1 MKISHKKSDLSFP
14 KDRSFSRLKVQFLYE
29 FYFDFIP
36 YGNCALRRSFFYGK
50 PVRHRPKEAA
60 QANIKNPRR
69 KERRGIKDGRAVHRI
84 AAWYIH
90 GALFL
95 SGGRSIS
102 GRYGIFFEKDLP
114 ELPLYDI
121 MKKNFIMK
129 RLQEEKLKWQIG
141 LKKMPRDIGD
151 SEN

>member
-1 MKISHKKSDLSFP
+1 MGIAL
-14 KDRSFSRLKVQFLYE
+14 
-29 FYFDFIP
+29 
-36 YGNCALRRSFFYGK
+36 CAGPFFYGK
-50 PVRHRPKEAA
+50 PVRHRPKGAA

-90 GALFL
+90 GALFS

-121 MKKNFIMK
+121 MKKNFIIK

>member
-1 MKISHKKSDLSFP
+1 MRGEEARERIRRIFENGPRLCYAPQKL
-14 KDRSFSRLKVQFLYE
+14 DRLLGC
-29 FYFDFIP
+29 I
-36 YGNCALRRSFFYGK
+36 ALRRPFFYEK

-69 KERRGIKDGRAVHRI
+69 KERRGIKDDRAVHRI

-90 GALFL
+90 GALFS

-121 MKKNFIMK
+121 MKKNFIIK

-141 LKKMPRDIGD
+141 LKKTPRDIGD

>member
-1 MKISHKKSDLSFP
+1 MRGEEARERIRRIFENG
-14 KDRSFSRLKVQFLYE
+14 SRLCYAHQKL
-29 FYFDFIP
+29 DRLLGCI
-36 YGNCALRRSFFYGK
+36 ALRRPFFYEK
-50 PVRHRPKEAA
+50 PVRHRPKEAT

-90 GALFL
+90 GTLFS

-121 MKKNFIMK
+121 MKKNFIIK